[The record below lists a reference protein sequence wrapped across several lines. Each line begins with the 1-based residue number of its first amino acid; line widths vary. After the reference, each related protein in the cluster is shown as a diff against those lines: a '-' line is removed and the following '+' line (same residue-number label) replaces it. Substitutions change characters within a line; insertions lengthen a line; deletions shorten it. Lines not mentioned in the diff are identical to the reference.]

1 MKLKYLYI
9 VYRILGLILFLW
21 SISVIGIYLI
31 TAYKIGHYP
40 TFKNPHPRDL
50 NFQYLNWFV
59 IRFTDSFVFVWNCS
73 RLFVLIL
80 ILHMIFSII
89 KRIKPNILSILIS
102 SVGLIIFLLL
112 WFLPGLD
119 NIFIWYM
126 N

>member
-1 MKLKYLYI
+1 MKLKYVYI

-21 SISVIGIYLI
+21 SISVISIYLI

-40 TFKNPHPRDL
+40 TVKNPHPRDL

-59 IRFTDSFVFVWNCS
+59 IRFNDSFVFVWNCS

-89 KRIKPNILSILIS
+89 IRIKPNILSILVS